1 MTTRQKIEWL
11 VYFLAIVFS
20 LAAVGLAALSSS
32 FEIDTRVVYQG
43 F

>member
-1 MTTRQKIEWL
+1 MKIERLIYGL
-11 VYFLAIVFS
+11 VILLSLFVLA
-20 LAAVGLAALSSS
+20 LAVLSSS